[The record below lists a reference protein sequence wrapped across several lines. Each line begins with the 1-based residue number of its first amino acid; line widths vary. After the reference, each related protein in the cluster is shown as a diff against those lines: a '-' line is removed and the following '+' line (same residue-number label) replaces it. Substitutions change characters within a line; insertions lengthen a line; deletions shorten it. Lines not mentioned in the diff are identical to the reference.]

1 LVTGAAGQL
10 VGEISVDV
18 LVGIPSDRWS
28 EIKVGTLMSS
38 IDPMNLIP
46 ADRNLLQAIE
56 QLELN
61 QLAVLTVV
69 REDGSPMGLLEK
81 TAIVH
86 LIQQRSTVAP
96 A

>member
-1 LVTGAAGQL
+1 MTGAAGQL

-18 LVGIPSDRWS
+18 LVGVPSDRWS

-61 QLAVLTVV
+61 RLAVLTVV

-81 TAIVH
+81 TAIVN

>member
-1 LVTGAAGQL
+1 
-10 VGEISVDV
+10 
-18 LVGIPSDRWS
+18 
-28 EIKVGTLMSS
+28 LMST
-38 IDPMNLIP
+38 IDPLNLIP

-81 TAIVH
+81 TAIVN
-86 LIQQRSTVAP
+86 LIQQRSTMAP